1 MRQLHDALLNSVG
14 PISQPPFNG
23 HLGAR
28 GNGNGHAD
36 HDVGGNG
43 RTEFDRSVKSKKKT
57 RGPKPR
63 VRHGR
68 NQAACHAY
76 GAVLLV
82 RCGLTIE
89 EAIACTTSSTNY
101 VTAMKSILASGDQHL
116 LDRVLNDQV
125 GIFAAAAQ
133 VRPLVEMKT
142 AFAKL
147 SEEQRINW
155 ATEEDPN
162 RLFEQ
167 VIVPAAAKQRARAE
181 LIPIIDP

>member
-1 MRQLHDALLNSVG
+1 
-14 PISQPPFNG
+14 
-23 HLGAR
+23 
-28 GNGNGHAD
+28 
-36 HDVGGNG
+36 
-43 RTEFDRSVKSKKKT
+43 
-57 RGPKPR
+57 
-63 VRHGR
+63 
-68 NQAACHAY
+68 
-76 GAVLLV
+76 
-82 RCGLTIE
+82 
-89 EAIACTTSSTNY
+89 
-101 VTAMKSILASGDQHL
+101 MKSILASGDQHL